1 MLAKHLVLNQSHVPL
16 AFSQSALSSVLVR
29 EKAGAASANA
39 ITKVITPRFFV
50 TAGGMNSKRGPTT
63 LVPNHARNGSVVG
76 AFFLEITE
84 LPSVECS
91 ARLAASL
98 GVDHG
103 RLFAAIEDEVRA
115 QLRYLAE
122 KPVQDG

>member
-1 MLAKHLVLNQSHVPL
+1 
-16 AFSQSALSSVLVR
+16 
-29 EKAGAASANA
+29 
-39 ITKVITPRFFV
+39 
-50 TAGGMNSKRGPTT
+50 MNSKRGPTT

-84 LPSVECS
+84 LPSVERS

>member
-1 MLAKHLVLNQSHVPL
+1 MLAKHLVLIQSHVPL

-91 ARLAASL
+91 ARC
-98 GVDHG
+98 
-103 RLFAAIEDEVRA
+103 
-115 QLRYLAE
+115 
-122 KPVQDG
+122 

>member
-1 MLAKHLVLNQSHVPL
+1 
-16 AFSQSALSSVLVR
+16 
-29 EKAGAASANA
+29 
-39 ITKVITPRFFV
+39 
-50 TAGGMNSKRGPTT
+50 
-63 LVPNHARNGSVVG
+63 
-76 AFFLEITE
+76 LEITE